1 MDNATDFTRY
11 AESVRDELL
20 DFLRAFAPIPAPSHN
35 EDRRVAFLLDALPKM
50 GIEGAYVDDA
60 KNVVIPYGV
69 DDGKDVIVAMA
80 HTDVVFP
87 DVTPLP
93 FSEDETTIH
102 CPGIGDD
109 TTQLAQLLFAFRYFV
124 SRGIR
129 PKTGIVFVANSCEEG
144 LGNLAGSR
152 AICEA
157 FKGRIRA
164 FVSVD
169 SSCGNAYNRAV
180 GSHRYK
186 VTVETRGG
194 HSWGNFANRAVGSHR
209 YRVTVETR
217 GGHSWGNFGNRNAI
231 AEAAGM
237 IRDFYAQ
244 KVPEVE
250 GQRTTYNVGLISG
263 GTSVNTIAQKAEFLY
278 EYRSTDRGCLSTMK
292 DSFEAIIASHR
303 SDEVKIAVDL
313 VGERPCSGD
322 VDKARQGELEAMANA
337 ACRAVFGKNITFKAA
352 STDANIPLS
361 LGIPSLTV
369 GAVVAP
375 GAHTREERLEK
386 SSLVPG
392 LTFLLHFFGKL
403 FDIAA

>member
-11 AESVRDELL
+11 AENSRDELL
-20 DFLRAFAPIPAPSHN
+20 TFLRAFAPIPAPSHN

-60 KNVVIPYGV
+60 KNVIMPYGV
-69 DDGKDVIVAMA
+69 EDGKDVIVAMA

-93 FSEDETTIH
+93 YSEDETTIR

-109 TTQLAQLLFAFRYFV
+109 TTQLAQLLFALRYFV
-124 SRGIR
+124 SHGIR
-129 PKTGIVFVANSCEEG
+129 PATGIVFVANSCEEG

-194 HSWGNFANRAVGSHR
+194 HSWGNF
-209 YRVTVETR
+209 
-217 GGHSWGNFGNRNAI
+217 GNRNAI
-231 AEAAGM
+231 AEAADM

-278 EYRSTDRGCLSTMK
+278 EYRSTDRHCLSTMK
-292 DSFEAIIASHR
+292 DAFEKIVAANR
-303 SDEVKIAVDL
+303 SDEVKIGVEL

-322 VDKARQGELEAMANA
+322 VDKVRQGKLESMADE
-337 ACRAVFGKNITFKAA
+337 ACRAVFGKGINFKAA

-361 LGIPSLTV
+361 QGIPSLTV

-392 LTFLLHFFGKL
+392 LTFLLHFFDKL
-403 FDIAA
+403 FGIAA

>member
-1 MDNATDFTRY
+1 MNTSSDFSLY

-60 KNVVIPYGV
+60 KNVVMPYCV

-93 FSEDETTIH
+93 FSEDETTIR

-109 TTQLAQLLFAFRYFV
+109 TAQLAQLLFAFRYFV

-152 AICEA
+152 VICEA

-194 HSWGNFANRAVGSHR
+194 HSWGNF
-209 YRVTVETR
+209 
-217 GGHSWGNFGNRNAI
+217 GNRNAI

-244 KVPEVE
+244 KVPVVE

-278 EYRSTDRGCLSTMK
+278 EYRSTDRRCLSTMK

-303 SDEVKIAVDL
+303 SGEVKIAVDL

-322 VDKARQGELEAMANA
+322 VDKARQGELEAMADT
-337 ACRAVFGKNITFKAA
+337 ACGAVFGKDITFKAA

-392 LTFLLHFFGKL
+392 LTFLLHFFDGL
-403 FDIAA
+403 FGLKPDPGPRCVN

>member
-1 MDNATDFTRY
+1 MNPSPEFSRY
-11 AESVRDELL
+11 AENSRDELL

-69 DDGKDVIVAMA
+69 ENGKDVIVVMA

-93 FSEDETTIH
+93 FSEDETTIR

-109 TTQLAQLLFAFRYFV
+109 TTQLAQLLFAFRYFI
-124 SRGIR
+124 SHGIR

-169 SSCGNAYNRAV
+169 SSCGAAY
-180 GSHRYK
+180 
-186 VTVETRGG
+186 
-194 HSWGNFANRAVGSHR
+194 NRAVGSHR

-244 KVPEVE
+244 TVPVVE

-263 GTSVNTIAQKAEFLY
+263 GTSVNTIAQKAEFFY
-278 EYRSTDRGCLSTMK
+278 EYRSTDRHCLSTMK
-292 DSFEAIIASHR
+292 EAFEKIFAAHR
-303 SDEVKIAVDL
+303 SDEVKIGVEL

-322 VDKARQGELEAMANA
+322 VDPARQAALEAMADE
-337 ACRAVFGKNITFKAA
+337 ACRTVFGQSLKLKAG
-352 STDANIPLS
+352 STDANMPLS

-369 GAVVAP
+369 GSCVAP
-375 GAHTREERLEK
+375 GAHTREEYLEK

-392 LTFLLHFFGKL
+392 LTFLLHFFDKL
-403 FDIAA
+403 FGIAA